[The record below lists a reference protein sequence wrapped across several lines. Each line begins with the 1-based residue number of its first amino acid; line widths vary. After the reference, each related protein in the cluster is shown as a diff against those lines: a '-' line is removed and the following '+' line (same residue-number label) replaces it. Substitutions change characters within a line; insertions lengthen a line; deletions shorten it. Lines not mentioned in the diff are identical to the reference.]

1 MSHAKRDI
9 SAKEES
15 ISDMLQK
22 TENKLQ
28 DRHEQNLGKALKKSL
43 STPLTRVILRL
54 IPVILLIS
62 SIAIFVTGIMR
73 FGELE
78 REQKV
83 LEKRVEAYDYE
94 IEELRYL
101 LDSPVDFDY
110 IVRVAREKLGLHL
123 PDEIVYYSD
132 INE

>member
-1 MSHAKRDI
+1 MSHAKKDI
-9 SAKEES
+9 SAREES
-15 ISDMLQK
+15 TSDMQK
-22 TENKLQ
+22 IENKLQ

-73 FGELE
+73 FSELE
-78 REQKV
+78 REQKA
-83 LEKRVEAYDYE
+83 LEKRVEAYEYE